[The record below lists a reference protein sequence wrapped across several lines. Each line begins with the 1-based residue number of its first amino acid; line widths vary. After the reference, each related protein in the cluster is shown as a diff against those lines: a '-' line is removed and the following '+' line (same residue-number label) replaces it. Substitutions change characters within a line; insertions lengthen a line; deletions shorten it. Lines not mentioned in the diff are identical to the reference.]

1 MGFWEEFIPLV
12 LHGAVNTLWVLVISI
27 PASVA
32 LAIAL
37 GSARVYGNAPLKAVA
52 TAFVVTFRGFPLV
65 VTLFLLFFGL
75 ADLGIYLTPYQTA
88 TLAFVLCG
96 GSYMSEYVRGAI
108 RSIDIGQ
115 SLAARALGM
124 TKFQELIYVILPQA
138 IRRALPGISNEIIY
152 QIKYSSLA
160 FVVGYEEIFA
170 VSKTFISR
178 YFMPLQVFMVDAALY
193 LAMTTAAAYGLRA
206 LEYKLRIPGLEMSI
220 R

>member
-1 MGFWEEFIPLV
+1 MGFWDEFIPLV
-12 LHGAVNTLWVLVISI
+12 LHGAVNTLWVLAVSI

-88 TLAFVLCG
+88 TLAFILCG

-124 TKFQELIYVILPQA
+124 TRFQELVYVILPQA
-138 IRRALPGISNEIIY
+138 IRRALPGLSNEIIY